1 MTRVGNGPMPSELH
15 DETGQILRLEG
26 PRPEIGTTTGRPRRT
41 GWFDAVAS
49 KYSAMVNGV
58 TSGVLTRLDVLD
70 NFPSIKI
77 CTAYELDDGRTLTTT
92 LPASSVVLGSA
103 RPVYEEVEGWRAP
116 TSGCRTWDDL
126 PENAKA
132 YIKRIEK
139 LIGIPIDIVSV
150 GPERDQAIIVHD
162 VLKVKPRR

>member
-1 MTRVGNGPMPSELH
+1 
-15 DETGQILRLEG
+15 
-26 PRPEIGTTTGRPRRT
+26 
-41 GWFDAVAS
+41 
-49 KYSAMVNGV
+49 MVNGV

-77 CTAYELDDGRTLTTT
+77 CTAYETDDGRTLTT
-92 LPASSVVLGSA
+92 LPASSVVLSKVQA
-103 RPVYEEVEGWRAP
+103 RVRRGRRLARADERLRARG
-116 TSGCRTWDDL
+116 TTCRRRRSD
-126 PENAKA
+126 
-132 YIKRIEK
+132 YIRRIEK